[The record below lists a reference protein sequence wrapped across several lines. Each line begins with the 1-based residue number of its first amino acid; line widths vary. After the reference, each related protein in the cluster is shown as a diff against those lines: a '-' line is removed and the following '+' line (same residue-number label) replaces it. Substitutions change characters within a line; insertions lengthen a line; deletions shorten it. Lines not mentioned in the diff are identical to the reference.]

1 MGAKRAERP
10 EEGAPGV
17 REDRG
22 GSAPSQA
29 QPHKKV
35 FKLAVPC
42 TSAPALGTSR
52 SYVERGSAPS
62 LVGRSGPYRNIAPQ
76 RAGQPSQEVRNWPI
90 SIDADAKRLPTCRG
104 PEAQER
110 QGAPGPPVVGSP
122 RTVSPAI
129 ANGDSGPRT
138 PDRCIGVPLHPAARA
153 TRTTRGAGET
163 RAGAPGRRLGLARLR
178 CPSRRGPGSRER
190 RRQGRV
196 PPCRSGGRASGRD
209 RRVGR

>member
-1 MGAKRAERP
+1 VEAPRHKRNHTRKCSNWP
-10 EEGAPGV
+10 FRAPV
-17 REDRG
+17 
-22 GSAPSQA
+22 
-29 QPHKKV
+29 
-35 FKLAVPC
+35 
-42 TSAPALGTSR
+42 
-52 SYVERGSAPS
+52 
-62 LVGRSGPYRNIAPQ
+62 PQ
-76 RAGQPSQEVRNWPI
+76 RSERADRTWSEGLRCLSSGGRDITGTLHRNGAGQPSQEVRNWPI

-153 TRTTRGAGET
+153 TRTTRGARET